1 MTLAERL
8 RVLQKQ
14 VGRGAAPRPPSDALS
29 LQLRRLLGV
38 RAVQRQRTPL
48 AAPAGTRLADGL
60 YLVQTRWPSDAPAQ
74 LHLPGPDTTAVARE
88 RLVCF
93 DTETTG
99 LAGGVG
105 TKAFMLGLAQW
116 QGGQLLVRQLYLTAL
131 AGEAAMLDTFAAWL
145 APDSILVSYNGRSYD
160 APLLKGRYRLQRRE
174 HPFED
179 RPHLDLL
186 HAVRRA
192 FRGVW
197 ANCRLA
203 TVERE
208 LLGIVRE
215 DDLPGAQAPAA
226 WLAFLRGE
234 GSSDLGRVIDHN
246 RQDLRSLAALLQWF
260 GTPRWGEAGATAACA
275 V

>member
-1 MTLAERL
+1 VSLAERL
-8 RVLQKQ
+8 RVLQEQ
-14 VGRGAAPRPPSDALS
+14 AGRGASPRSSADALS

-38 RAVQRQRTPL
+38 RALLRQRPPL

-60 YLVQTRWPSDAPAQ
+60 YLVETSWPSVAPEH
-74 LHLPGPDTTAVARE
+74 LRLPGPDTAAVARE

-105 TKAFMLGLAQW
+105 TKAFMLGCAQW
-116 QGGQLLVRQLYLTAL
+116 QGDRLVVRQLYLTAL
-131 AGEAAMLDTFAAWL
+131 MGEATMLDTFAAWL

-160 APLLKGRYRLQRRE
+160 APLLKGRYRMQRRE
-174 HPFED
+174 HPFD
-179 RPHLDLL
+179 SRPHLDLL
-186 HAVRRA
+186 HAVRRLY
-192 FRGVW
+192 RGVW

-226 WLAFLRGE
+226 WLSFLRGE
-234 GSSDLGRVIDHN
+234 GSRDLGRVIEHN
-246 RQDLRSLAALLQWF
+246 RQDLKSLAALLLRL
-260 GTPRWGEAGATAACA
+260 GTTA
-275 V
+275 